1 MPQDL
6 IVGLDI
12 GTTKICAVVGEVR
25 DQQLDIVGLG
35 SAPTAGGLRKG
46 VVVNIENTVRAIRR
60 AVEEA
65 ETMAGCEIR
74 SVYAGVGGGQTKVI
88 NSQGIIAIKDRE
100 VTPADMD
107 RVIDTARTVAIPSD
121 REVIHTL
128 VQEFLIDGQDGI
140 KDPVGIHGV
149 RLECK
154 VHIVTGAVT
163 SLNNIL
169 KCANRAGLE
178 VNGIAL
184 QSLAAGEA
192 VLTDEEKELGVA
204 LIDFGGGVT
213 NLAIFAENALRHN
226 FVLPV
231 GGNNLTNDIAVGLPT
246 SLNHAEELKKHY
258 GACLNALTDP
268 DELIEVAGLTG
279 RETQTMPRSRLA
291 EIIHMRVAE
300 ILNLLGKEIQ
310 RARFSHPLH
319 SGAVLVGGTSLVDGL
334 VELAGETFNMHT
346 RIGYPMGVSGL
357 IDVIHDPS
365 YATGVGLALY
375 GFRGQQK
382 AQRTPD
388 RWSGGGR
395 GYGRSS
401 GGGFWPSS
409 KNGFAKWYDGAK
421 RAIMVLRGY
430 LMKIQLVPN
439 ELSAKI
445 KVLGVG
451 GAGGN
456 AINDMISS
464 QMVGVDFIA
473 ANTDAQALERSLA
486 PVKIQLGPNVTR
498 GLGAGGDPEVG
509 RNAALEEAEHLKQ
522 VLQGADM
529 VFIAAGMG
537 GGTGTGGAPVVAELS
552 RELGAL
558 TVAVVSKPFEF
569 EGKMKRR
576 LADNGI
582 EELRKVVDTIITI
595 PNDRL
600 FSLSSKNSRIKDVFG
615 MANEVLGFAVRGIS
629 DLIMVPGF
637 INVDFADVRTVMKE
651 RGMALMGTGIA
662 SGGNRAADAAHKAIS
677 SPLLEDIS
685 IRGARGILINITS
698 APDISMEELK
708 EICGIVQEEAHEEA
722 IIKWG
727 LVWDEGLAE
736 EIRVTVI
743 ATGIGKRGEAERAAW
758 SQAAAA
764 GTPPED
770 LEIPT
775 ILRNEPPPARG
786 AEAAKNGAK
795 KPLGV
800 VAAKKFIVHPDLQYE
815 ENELDT
821 PPFLR
826 KAD

>member
-1 MPQDL
+1 
-6 IVGLDI
+6 
-12 GTTKICAVVGEVR
+12 
-25 DQQLDIVGLG
+25 
-35 SAPTAGGLRKG
+35 
-46 VVVNIENTVRAIRR
+46 
-60 AVEEA
+60 
-65 ETMAGCEIR
+65 
-74 SVYAGVGGGQTKVI
+74 
-88 NSQGIIAIKDRE
+88 
-100 VTPADMD
+100 
-107 RVIDTARTVAIPSD
+107 
-121 REVIHTL
+121 
-128 VQEFLIDGQDGI
+128 
-140 KDPVGIHGV
+140 
-149 RLECK
+149 
-154 VHIVTGAVT
+154 
-163 SLNNIL
+163 
-169 KCANRAGLE
+169 
-178 VNGIAL
+178 
-184 QSLAAGEA
+184 
-192 VLTDEEKELGVA
+192 
-204 LIDFGGGVT
+204 
-213 NLAIFAENALRHN
+213 
-226 FVLPV
+226 
-231 GGNNLTNDIAVGLPT
+231 
-246 SLNHAEELKKHY
+246 
-258 GACLNALTDP
+258 
-268 DELIEVAGLTG
+268 
-279 RETQTMPRSRLA
+279 
-291 EIIHMRVAE
+291 
-300 ILNLLGKEIQ
+300 
-310 RARFSHPLH
+310 
-319 SGAVLVGGTSLVDGL
+319 
-334 VELAGETFNMHT
+334 
-346 RIGYPMGVSGL
+346 
-357 IDVIHDPS
+357 
-365 YATGVGLALY
+365 
-375 GFRGQQK
+375 
-382 AQRTPD
+382 
-388 RWSGGGR
+388 
-395 GYGRSS
+395 
-401 GGGFWPSS
+401 
-409 KNGFAKWYDGAK
+409 
-421 RAIMVLRGY
+421 
-430 LMKIQLVPN
+430 MKIQLVPN

-486 PVKIQLGPNVTR
+486 PVKIQLGSNVTR

-509 RNAALEEAEHLKQ
+509 KNAAREESEHIKQ

-576 LADNGI
+576 LADDGI
-582 EELRKVVDTIITI
+582 DELRKVVDTIITI

-698 APDISMEELK
+698 TPDISMEELK

-727 LVWDEGLAE
+727 LVWDESLVE

-743 ATGIGKRGEAERAAW
+743 ATGIGKRAEAERAAW
-758 SQAAAA
+758 SSAA
-764 GTPPED
+764 PSQPED

-775 ILRNEPPPARG
+775 ILRTPEQPTSRTQ
-786 AEAAKNGAK
+786 EAAKNGAK

>member
-1 MPQDL
+1 
-6 IVGLDI
+6 
-12 GTTKICAVVGEVR
+12 
-25 DQQLDIVGLG
+25 
-35 SAPTAGGLRKG
+35 
-46 VVVNIENTVRAIRR
+46 
-60 AVEEA
+60 
-65 ETMAGCEIR
+65 
-74 SVYAGVGGGQTKVI
+74 
-88 NSQGIIAIKDRE
+88 
-100 VTPADMD
+100 
-107 RVIDTARTVAIPSD
+107 
-121 REVIHTL
+121 
-128 VQEFLIDGQDGI
+128 
-140 KDPVGIHGV
+140 
-149 RLECK
+149 
-154 VHIVTGAVT
+154 
-163 SLNNIL
+163 
-169 KCANRAGLE
+169 
-178 VNGIAL
+178 
-184 QSLAAGEA
+184 
-192 VLTDEEKELGVA
+192 
-204 LIDFGGGVT
+204 
-213 NLAIFAENALRHN
+213 
-226 FVLPV
+226 
-231 GGNNLTNDIAVGLPT
+231 
-246 SLNHAEELKKHY
+246 
-258 GACLNALTDP
+258 
-268 DELIEVAGLTG
+268 
-279 RETQTMPRSRLA
+279 
-291 EIIHMRVAE
+291 
-300 ILNLLGKEIQ
+300 
-310 RARFSHPLH
+310 
-319 SGAVLVGGTSLVDGL
+319 
-334 VELAGETFNMHT
+334 
-346 RIGYPMGVSGL
+346 
-357 IDVIHDPS
+357 
-365 YATGVGLALY
+365 
-375 GFRGQQK
+375 
-382 AQRTPD
+382 
-388 RWSGGGR
+388 
-395 GYGRSS
+395 
-401 GGGFWPSS
+401 
-409 KNGFAKWYDGAK
+409 
-421 RAIMVLRGY
+421 
-430 LMKIQLVPN
+430 MKIQLVPN

-486 PVKIQLGPNVTR
+486 PVKIQLGPDVTR

-509 RNAALEEAEHLKQ
+509 RNAALEESEHLKH

-743 ATGIGKRGEAERAAW
+743 ATGIGKRLEAERAAW
-758 SQAAAA
+758 SQVAATA

-786 AEAAKNGAK
+786 VEAAKDGAK

-800 VAAKKFIVHPDLQYE
+800 VAQKKFIVHPDLAYE

>member
-1 MPQDL
+1 
-6 IVGLDI
+6 
-12 GTTKICAVVGEVR
+12 
-25 DQQLDIVGLG
+25 
-35 SAPTAGGLRKG
+35 
-46 VVVNIENTVRAIRR
+46 
-60 AVEEA
+60 
-65 ETMAGCEIR
+65 
-74 SVYAGVGGGQTKVI
+74 
-88 NSQGIIAIKDRE
+88 
-100 VTPADMD
+100 
-107 RVIDTARTVAIPSD
+107 
-121 REVIHTL
+121 
-128 VQEFLIDGQDGI
+128 
-140 KDPVGIHGV
+140 
-149 RLECK
+149 
-154 VHIVTGAVT
+154 
-163 SLNNIL
+163 
-169 KCANRAGLE
+169 
-178 VNGIAL
+178 
-184 QSLAAGEA
+184 
-192 VLTDEEKELGVA
+192 
-204 LIDFGGGVT
+204 
-213 NLAIFAENALRHN
+213 
-226 FVLPV
+226 
-231 GGNNLTNDIAVGLPT
+231 
-246 SLNHAEELKKHY
+246 
-258 GACLNALTDP
+258 
-268 DELIEVAGLTG
+268 
-279 RETQTMPRSRLA
+279 
-291 EIIHMRVAE
+291 
-300 ILNLLGKEIQ
+300 
-310 RARFSHPLH
+310 
-319 SGAVLVGGTSLVDGL
+319 
-334 VELAGETFNMHT
+334 
-346 RIGYPMGVSGL
+346 
-357 IDVIHDPS
+357 
-365 YATGVGLALY
+365 
-375 GFRGQQK
+375 
-382 AQRTPD
+382 
-388 RWSGGGR
+388 
-395 GYGRSS
+395 
-401 GGGFWPSS
+401 
-409 KNGFAKWYDGAK
+409 
-421 RAIMVLRGY
+421 
-430 LMKIQLVPN
+430 MKIQLVPN

-456 AINDMISS
+456 AINDMIAS

-473 ANTDAQALERSLA
+473 ANTDSQALDRSLA
-486 PVKIQLGPNVTR
+486 PVKIQLGPSVTR

-509 RNAALEEAEHLKQ
+509 KNAALEEGERIKQ

-662 SGGNRAADAAHKAIS
+662 NGGNRAADAAHKAIS

-727 LVWDEGLAE
+727 LVWDEGLVE

-758 SQAAAA
+758 SSAA
-764 GTPPED
+764 PSQPED

-775 ILRNEPPPARG
+775 ILRTPEQPAARTP
-786 AEAAKNGAK
+786 EAAKNGAK

>member
-1 MPQDL
+1 
-6 IVGLDI
+6 
-12 GTTKICAVVGEVR
+12 
-25 DQQLDIVGLG
+25 
-35 SAPTAGGLRKG
+35 
-46 VVVNIENTVRAIRR
+46 
-60 AVEEA
+60 
-65 ETMAGCEIR
+65 
-74 SVYAGVGGGQTKVI
+74 
-88 NSQGIIAIKDRE
+88 
-100 VTPADMD
+100 
-107 RVIDTARTVAIPSD
+107 
-121 REVIHTL
+121 
-128 VQEFLIDGQDGI
+128 
-140 KDPVGIHGV
+140 
-149 RLECK
+149 
-154 VHIVTGAVT
+154 
-163 SLNNIL
+163 
-169 KCANRAGLE
+169 
-178 VNGIAL
+178 
-184 QSLAAGEA
+184 
-192 VLTDEEKELGVA
+192 
-204 LIDFGGGVT
+204 
-213 NLAIFAENALRHN
+213 
-226 FVLPV
+226 
-231 GGNNLTNDIAVGLPT
+231 
-246 SLNHAEELKKHY
+246 
-258 GACLNALTDP
+258 
-268 DELIEVAGLTG
+268 
-279 RETQTMPRSRLA
+279 
-291 EIIHMRVAE
+291 
-300 ILNLLGKEIQ
+300 
-310 RARFSHPLH
+310 
-319 SGAVLVGGTSLVDGL
+319 
-334 VELAGETFNMHT
+334 
-346 RIGYPMGVSGL
+346 
-357 IDVIHDPS
+357 
-365 YATGVGLALY
+365 
-375 GFRGQQK
+375 
-382 AQRTPD
+382 
-388 RWSGGGR
+388 
-395 GYGRSS
+395 
-401 GGGFWPSS
+401 
-409 KNGFAKWYDGAK
+409 
-421 RAIMVLRGY
+421 
-430 LMKIQLVPN
+430 MKIQLVPN

-486 PVKIQLGPNVTR
+486 PVKIQLGPDVTR

-509 RNAALEEAEHLKQ
+509 RNAAMEEAEHLKH

-662 SGGNRAADAAHKAIS
+662 AGGNRAADAAHKAIS

-743 ATGIGKRGEAERAAW
+743 ATGIGKRAEAERAAW
-758 SQAAAA
+758 SPGAPTQ
-764 GTPPED
+764 PED

-775 ILRNEPPPARG
+775 FARAPEPPAARG

-795 KPLGV
+795 KALGV

>member
-1 MPQDL
+1 
-6 IVGLDI
+6 
-12 GTTKICAVVGEVR
+12 
-25 DQQLDIVGLG
+25 
-35 SAPTAGGLRKG
+35 
-46 VVVNIENTVRAIRR
+46 
-60 AVEEA
+60 
-65 ETMAGCEIR
+65 
-74 SVYAGVGGGQTKVI
+74 
-88 NSQGIIAIKDRE
+88 
-100 VTPADMD
+100 
-107 RVIDTARTVAIPSD
+107 
-121 REVIHTL
+121 
-128 VQEFLIDGQDGI
+128 
-140 KDPVGIHGV
+140 
-149 RLECK
+149 
-154 VHIVTGAVT
+154 
-163 SLNNIL
+163 
-169 KCANRAGLE
+169 
-178 VNGIAL
+178 
-184 QSLAAGEA
+184 
-192 VLTDEEKELGVA
+192 
-204 LIDFGGGVT
+204 
-213 NLAIFAENALRHN
+213 
-226 FVLPV
+226 
-231 GGNNLTNDIAVGLPT
+231 
-246 SLNHAEELKKHY
+246 
-258 GACLNALTDP
+258 
-268 DELIEVAGLTG
+268 
-279 RETQTMPRSRLA
+279 
-291 EIIHMRVAE
+291 
-300 ILNLLGKEIQ
+300 
-310 RARFSHPLH
+310 
-319 SGAVLVGGTSLVDGL
+319 
-334 VELAGETFNMHT
+334 
-346 RIGYPMGVSGL
+346 
-357 IDVIHDPS
+357 
-365 YATGVGLALY
+365 
-375 GFRGQQK
+375 
-382 AQRTPD
+382 
-388 RWSGGGR
+388 
-395 GYGRSS
+395 
-401 GGGFWPSS
+401 
-409 KNGFAKWYDGAK
+409 
-421 RAIMVLRGY
+421 
-430 LMKIQLVPN
+430 MKIQLVPN

-456 AINDMISS
+456 AINDMIAS

-473 ANTDAQALERSLA
+473 ANTDAQALERSVA
-486 PVKIQLGPNVTR
+486 PVKIQLGSNVTR

-509 RNAALEEAEHLKQ
+509 KSAALEESEHIKQ

-576 LADNGI
+576 LAENGI

-662 SGGNRAADAAHKAIS
+662 TGGNRASDAAQKAIS

-698 APDISMEELK
+698 APDISMDELK

-727 LVWDEGLAE
+727 LVWDESLTE

-743 ATGIGKRGEAERAAW
+743 ATGIGKRSEAERAAW
-758 SQAAAA
+758 SQA
-764 GTPPED
+764 GSGQPED

-775 ILRNEPPPARG
+775 ILRTPEQPPSRPTDPRQP
-786 AEAAKNGAK
+786 NAK

>member
-1 MPQDL
+1 MMVP
-6 IVGLDI
+6 
-12 GTTKICAVVGEVR
+12 R
-25 DQQLDIVGLG
+25 G
-35 SAPTAGGLRKG
+35 S
-46 VVVNIENTVRAIRR
+46 
-60 AVEEA
+60 
-65 ETMAGCEIR
+65 
-74 SVYAGVGGGQTKVI
+74 S
-88 NSQGIIAIKDRE
+88 
-100 VTPADMD
+100 
-107 RVIDTARTVAIPSD
+107 
-121 REVIHTL
+121 
-128 VQEFLIDGQDGI
+128 
-140 KDPVGIHGV
+140 
-149 RLECK
+149 
-154 VHIVTGAVT
+154 
-163 SLNNIL
+163 
-169 KCANRAGLE
+169 
-178 VNGIAL
+178 
-184 QSLAAGEA
+184 
-192 VLTDEEKELGVA
+192 
-204 LIDFGGGVT
+204 
-213 NLAIFAENALRHN
+213 
-226 FVLPV
+226 
-231 GGNNLTNDIAVGLPT
+231 
-246 SLNHAEELKKHY
+246 
-258 GACLNALTDP
+258 
-268 DELIEVAGLTG
+268 
-279 RETQTMPRSRLA
+279 
-291 EIIHMRVAE
+291 
-300 ILNLLGKEIQ
+300 
-310 RARFSHPLH
+310 
-319 SGAVLVGGTSLVDGL
+319 
-334 VELAGETFNMHT
+334 
-346 RIGYPMGVSGL
+346 
-357 IDVIHDPS
+357 
-365 YATGVGLALY
+365 
-375 GFRGQQK
+375 
-382 AQRTPD
+382 
-388 RWSGGGR
+388 
-395 GYGRSS
+395 
-401 GGGFWPSS
+401 
-409 KNGFAKWYDGAK
+409 
-421 RAIMVLRGY
+421 
-430 LMKIQLVPN
+430 MKIQLVPN

-486 PVKIQLGPNVTR
+486 PVKIQLGPDVTR

-509 RNAALEEAEHLKQ
+509 RKAALEEAEHLKH

-743 ATGIGKRGEAERAAW
+743 ATGIGKRLEAERAAW
-758 SQAAAA
+758 SQAVAA

-775 ILRNEPPPARG
+775 ILRTELPPARG

-795 KPLGV
+795 KPLGM

-821 PPFLR
+821 PP
-826 KAD
+826 